1 MNNLKIYEIIE
12 PYVGKNVTLVL
23 NSGRRFK
30 KTGKLIINESHS
42 HISVMGNDT
51 CAQIPL
57 SEKAK
62 VLDSIIDDNDVIIYK
77 NNNLNQINHKAKHLA
92 KKII

>member
-42 HISVMGNDT
+42 HISVKGDDA

-62 VLDSIIDDNDVIIYK
+62 VLDSIIDDNGIIIYK
-77 NNNLNQINHKAKHLA
+77 NNNLEKIDHKAKHLA

>member
-42 HISVMGNDT
+42 HISVKGDDA

-77 NNNLNQINHKAKHLA
+77 NNNLNQINYKAKHLA